1 MTKEEAIRKALQ
13 ESREEAGLS
22 QSQAG
27 EKLGLSRQSISQYE
41 NSGSLNMS
49 SYFALC
55 EVYETSPVKMME
67 KIENILKESKK
78 MIKNIDK
85 YVVEYGDKY
94 QEDREF
100 FESFEEA
107 KEYAEYIWDKHYT
120 DLERKHNH
128 VYVYFLEREIEQDGE
143 IMEDSHSDQEMF
155 DSEIEKKKIYLD
167 EAEMEK
173 IFDFDSNDFP
183 QIKEDRKGHY
193 VMSRS
198 EYNWLVDLTDALY
211 WVEDAVDGELLT
223 ERYAEEIDEYND
235 FIDLSEDIQN
245 IFKAIDAK
253 KLSYDDI
260 EEPMSVH
267 ELKDL
272 ASEL

>member
-1 MTKEEAIRKALQ
+1 MTKEEAINQALQ
-13 ESREEAGLS
+13 EAREEAGLS

-27 EKLGLSRQSISQYE
+27 EKLGCTRQAVSQFE
-41 NSGSLNMS
+41 NSGSVNMNT
-49 SYFALC
+49 YFRLC
-55 EVYETSPVKMME
+55 DIYGISPVEMME
-67 KIENILKESKK
+67 KIVLKESK
-78 MIKNIDK
+78 MIKNINK
-85 YVVEYGDKY
+85 YVVAYGDEY
-94 QEDREF
+94 QESREY
-100 FESFEEA
+100 FESLEEA
-107 KEYAEYIWDKHYT
+107 NEEAVYIWDKHYT

-128 VYVYFLEREIEQDGE
+128 VYVYYLEREIEEDGE
-143 IMEDSHSDQEMF
+143 IMEDSHSDEEMF

-173 IFDFDSNDFP
+173 IFEFDSNDFP

-193 VMSRS
+193 VMSKS

-235 FIDLSEDIQN
+235 FIDLGEDIQN

>member
-13 ESREEAGLS
+13 EARKVAGLS

-41 NSGSLNMS
+41 NSGAVNMS

-55 EVYETSPVKMME
+55 EAYETSPVEMME

-85 YVVEYGDKY
+85 YVVAYGDKY

-100 FESFEEA
+100 FNTLEEA
-107 KEYAEYIWDKHYT
+107 NYEAEYIWDKHYT
-120 DLERKHNH
+120 NRERKHNH
-128 VYVYFLEREIEQDGE
+128 VYVYFLEREIEEDGE
-143 IMEDSHSDQEMF
+143 IMQDSHSDLEMF

-183 QIKEDRKGHY
+183 QIKEDRNGHY

-198 EYNWLVDLTDALY
+198 EYNWLIDLAESLD
-211 WVEDAVDGELLT
+211 WIEDAVNDGLLK
-223 ERYAEEIDEYND
+223 ENYAEGIDEYQD
-235 FIDLSEDIQN
+235 FIDLGQDILRIYN
-245 IFKAIDAK
+245 ALNTNELDW
-253 KLSYDDI
+253 DDI
-260 EEPMSVH
+260 EEPMSTN
-267 ELKDL
+267 ELRDL

>member
-13 ESREEAGLS
+13 EARKEAGLS

-27 EKLGLSRQSISQYE
+27 EKLVVTRQAISQFE
-41 NSGSLNMS
+41 NSGAVNMS
-49 SYFALC
+49 TYFALC
-55 EVYETSPVKMME
+55 EAYEISPVEMME
-67 KIENILKESKK
+67 KIERNLKESKR
-78 MIKNIDK
+78 MVKNIDK
-85 YVVEYGDKY
+85 YVVVCGGDT
-94 QEDREF
+94 QEDRELF
-100 FESFEEA
+100 NTLEEA
-107 KEYAEYIWDKHYT
+107 NYEAEYIWDKHYT
-120 DLERKHNH
+120 NRERKHNH
-128 VYVYFLEREIEQDGE
+128 VYVYFLEREIEEDGE
-143 IMEDSHSDQEMF
+143 IMQDSHSDLEMF

-198 EYNWLVDLTDALY
+198 DYNWLVDLTDALY

-235 FIDLSEDIQN
+235 FIDLGEDIQN
-245 IFKAIDAK
+245 IFKALDAK

-272 ASEL
+272 ASGL

>member
-1 MTKEEAIRKALQ
+1 MTKEESIRSALV
-13 ESREEAGLS
+13 EAREEAGLS

-41 NSGSLNMS
+41 NSGAVNMS

-55 EVYETSPVKMME
+55 EAYEISPVEMME
-67 KIENILKESKK
+67 KIERNLKESKR
-78 MIKNIDK
+78 MVKNINK
-85 YVVEYGDKY
+85 YVVAYGDKY
-94 QEDREF
+94 QENREF

-107 KEYAEYIWDKHYT
+107 KEEAAYIWYKHYT
-120 DLERKHNH
+120 NRERKHNH
-128 VYVYFLEREIEQDGE
+128 VYVYFLEREIEEGGE
-143 IMEDSHSDQEMF
+143 IMEDSHKDEDMF
-155 DSEIEKKKIYLD
+155 DSEIEKKIYLD
-167 EAEMEK
+167 DDEMEK
-173 IFDFDSNDFP
+173 VFEFDSNDFP
-183 QIKEDRKGHY
+183 QIKEDRNGHY

-198 EYNWLVDLTDALY
+198 EYNWLVDLTDALD
-211 WVEDAVDGELLT
+211 WIEDAVDGELLT

-235 FIDLSEDIQN
+235 FIDLGEDIQN
-245 IFKAIDAK
+245 IFKALDAK